1 MAKRRINITLED
13 NVIEK
18 IDTYAKNMDISRSA
32 AIAILSNQA
41 IEYSNAINAIP
52 QVLSALEKTNK
63 WQNITQSLFWHV
75 VSKLDCL
82 RGV

>member
-13 NVIEK
+13 SVIEK
-18 IDTYAKNMDISRSA
+18 IDTYAQNMDISRSA

-52 QVLSALEKTNK
+52 QVLSALEKQK
-63 WQNITQSLFWHV
+63 
-75 VSKLDCL
+75 
-82 RGV
+82 

>member
-13 NVIEK
+13 SVIDK

-63 WQNITQSLFWHV
+63 
-75 VSKLDCL
+75 
-82 RGV
+82 